1 MRMRTA
7 VVCSVLIGLAAG
19 RAAADELEQRLA
31 AANPKRGQLL
41 YMQCKA
47 CHDAEPGLPHKV
59 GPNLNGVFGRT
70 AGTAPGFK
78 YTDAMAK
85 SGIVWTAADAG
96 HFPETTRGDDSRQRH
111 GVSGRGERRRPGQ
124 PHRLPAVEFRAKVNG
139 IPGIPADRRRPDYC
153 NASSSL
159 TLPSCEVT
167 LPAFVRNTRVGSR
180 ALPSS
185 SAR

>member
-1 MRMRTA
+1 MRTRTA
-7 VVCSVLIGLAAG
+7 VVCGLLVGLAAG
-19 RAAADELEQRLA
+19 RVVADELDQRLA

-85 SGIVWTAADAG
+85 SGVVWTQQTLDT
-96 HFPETTRGDDSRQRH
+96 FLKQ
-111 GVSGRGERRRPGQ
+111 PG
-124 PHRLPAVEFRAKVNG
+124 AM
-139 IPGIPADRRRPDYC
+139 IPGNGMAFPGVANDADR
-153 NASSSL
+153 ASLIVYLRSS
-159 TLPSCEVT
+159 TST
-167 LPAFVRNTRVGSR
+167 K
-180 ALPSS
+180 
-185 SAR
+185 

>member
-7 VVCSVLIGLAAG
+7 VVCGLLIGLAAG

-47 CHDAEPGLPHKV
+47 CHDAEPGVPHKA

-78 YTDAMAK
+78 YTDATAK
-85 SGIVWTAADAG
+85 SGVVWNQQTLDT
-96 HFPETTRGDDSRQRH
+96 FLKQ
-111 GVSGRGERRRPGQ
+111 PG
-124 PHRLPAVEFRAKVNG
+124 AM
-139 IPGIPADRRRPDYC
+139 IPGNGMAFPGVANDADRASLIVYLR
-153 NASSSL
+153 SSSS
-159 TLPSCEVT
+159 PK
-167 LPAFVRNTRVGSR
+167 
-180 ALPSS
+180 
-185 SAR
+185 